1 MLGRS
6 TGAAHGID
14 EITGDDRLAYNDEP
28 APATSTGRRVGKA
41 DIRDFDKCHEFF
53 ETFSLLRRA

>member
-6 TGAAHGID
+6 GCRHGID
-14 EITGDDRLAYNDEP
+14 EIHGDNRLAYNDEP
-28 APATSTGRRVGKA
+28 AAATGTGRRVGKA